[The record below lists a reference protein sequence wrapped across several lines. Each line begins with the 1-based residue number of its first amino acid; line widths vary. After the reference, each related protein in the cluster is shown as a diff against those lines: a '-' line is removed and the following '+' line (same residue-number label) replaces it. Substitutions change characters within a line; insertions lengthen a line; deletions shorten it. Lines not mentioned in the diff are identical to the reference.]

1 MAWGNRWGGGSWG
14 DRYYEEEQQYDTT
27 QPTEEEV
34 FKKGR
39 WPFGVKGEAE
49 DIPLPKDAVCAQ
61 LSSVLARAEDQAGEF
76 SFGGQAE
83 TLPAVPGLFVRGVG
97 TIALPL
103 CKAQAEEL
111 ITKCKKSPFG
121 QKLSTKMDEKVRKSW
136 ELAPDQV
143 QIKNPL
149 WKAGMDTLSEIIAG
163 RLGYKGVSMQC
174 KLYKLLLYGEGG
186 HFVKHQDTEKEDGMV
201 ATLVVQP
208 PSEHKGGN
216 LVVYR
221 GGKAVQRHDF
231 GKKDGTA
238 AYLSHYAV
246 HYADAEHALE
256 KVTKGYRLAL
266 VFSIC
271 LPPNMHHLIRNHDI
285 PLSEE
290 LAAAMGRLNSDTD
303 SFALMFSHEYT
314 EQSITDLGTRALKG
328 IDRARVEALEEAN
341 AILPDEKKLYFYL
354 AELTLDAN
362 FYDTGGDWEESERDE
377 LINWYSTSGESLG
390 SGMDE
395 IELNFLNP
403 GRESLA
409 EWWEGHKNISFEGY
423 LGNEEATRL
432 TEYVDYATFACPV
445 VQCVEKSLKC
455 INASGARVALQTEQ
469 SIDSAVL
476 GTLMDAAASGS
487 LCGPRDPWSHVIS
500 KVSDCAKC

>member
-1 MAWGNRWGGGSWG
+1 
-14 DRYYEEEQQYDTT
+14 
-27 QPTEEEV
+27 
-34 FKKGR
+34 
-39 WPFGVKGEAE
+39 
-49 DIPLPKDAVCAQ
+49 
-61 LSSVLARAEDQAGEF
+61 
-76 SFGGQAE
+76 
-83 TLPAVPGLFVRGVG
+83 
-97 TIALPL
+97 
-103 CKAQAEEL
+103 
-111 ITKCKKSPFG
+111 
-121 QKLSTKMDEKVRKSW
+121 MDEKVRKSW

-221 GGKAVQRHDF
+221 GGKAAQRHDF

-377 LINWYSTSGESLG
+377 SINWYSTSGESLG

-409 EWWEGHKNISFEGY
+409 EWWEGHKNSSFEGY
-423 LGNEEATRL
+423 TIGNEEATGL
-432 TEYVDYATFACPV
+432 TKYVDYATIACPV
-445 VQCVEKSLKC
+445 V
-455 INASGARVALQTEQ
+455 
-469 SIDSAVL
+469 
-476 GTLMDAAASGS
+476 
-487 LCGPRDPWSHVIS
+487 
-500 KVSDCAKC
+500 